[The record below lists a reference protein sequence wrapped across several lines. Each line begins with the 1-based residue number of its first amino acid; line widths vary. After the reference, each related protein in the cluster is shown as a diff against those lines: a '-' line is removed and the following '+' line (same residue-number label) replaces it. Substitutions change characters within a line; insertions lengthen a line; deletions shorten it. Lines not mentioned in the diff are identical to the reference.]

1 MLKFTRKKRKPGSRA
16 GMTRTKIA
24 LAAATQI
31 EKVGAE
37 AFSLRQLAKSLGVA
51 PTTIS
56 SHFKGGLFEIEDE
69 VVRVIFA
76 DVAPP
81 FRPLQTPVD
90 YLERMFYSALTA
102 LQGRPTLSMLAI
114 LRLTHNPL
122 LVPNIAERALTS
134 LAALG
139 VAPAQMGPAY
149 RETLQTLFALILR
162 GPGRAYLLPRPEKI
176 SEMLDSFRVSASEC
190 PHLFAFKDAIF
201 DDLATALSWTP
212 DVDDVKAAVSRLAEG
227 VARLEDVAPVQITAV
242 EIE

>member
-1 MLKFTRKKRKPGSRA
+1 
-16 GMTRTKIA
+16 MTRVKIA

-31 EKVGAE
+31 EKIGAE

-56 SHFKGGLFEIEDE
+56 SHFKGGLVEIEDE
-69 VVRVIFA
+69 VIRVIFA

-90 YLERMFYSALTA
+90 YLERMFYSALSA

-139 VAPAQMGPAY
+139 VAPGQMGVAY
-149 RETLQTLFALILR
+149 GETLQTLFALILR
-162 GPGRAYLLPRPEKI
+162 GPGRSYLLSKPEKI
-176 SEMLDSFRVSASEC
+176 SELSDAIRVSASEC
-190 PHLFAFKDAIF
+190 PHLFAFKDAILA
-201 DDLATALSWTP
+201 DLATALSWAP
-212 DVDDVKAAVSRLAEG
+212 DIDVVKAAVNRLAEG
-227 VARLEDVAPVQITAV
+227 VSRLEDAAAV
-242 EIE
+242 EIPAIEVE

>member
-1 MLKFTRKKRKPGSRA
+1 
-16 GMTRTKIA
+16 MTRAKIA

-31 EKVGAE
+31 EKGGAE

-56 SHFKGGLFEIEDE
+56 SHFKGGLVEIEDE
-69 VVRVIFA
+69 VIRVIFA

-90 YLERMFYSALTA
+90 YLEHMLYSALTA

-114 LRLTHNPL
+114 LRLTHNPV

-139 VAPAQMGPAY
+139 VAPAQMGTAY
-149 RETLQTLFALILR
+149 REMLQTLFALILR
-162 GPGRAYLLPRPEKI
+162 GPGRAYLLPRSEKI
-176 SEMLDSFRVSASEC
+176 REIIDSYRVSTSEH
-190 PHLFAFKDAIF
+190 PHIFAFKDAIF
-201 DDLATALSWTP
+201 DDLAAALSWTP
-212 DVDDVKAAVSRLAEG
+212 DEGEVKAAVSRLAER
-227 VARLEDVAPVQITAV
+227 VARLEGVAPV
-242 EIE
+242 EIRAAENE